1 MPHDDNLTAGHSC
14 DKMAISACP
23 YAWEHELKED
33 FNDLVGFM
41 TVARERNFTRAA
53 AQMGVSQSALSR
65 TVAGL
70 ERRMGLQLLTRTT
83 RSVSLTEAGDR
94 LLSAIAPRFE
104 EIEAEVDSLR
114 AMTNQPSGTVRI
126 TTTDYAAKSYVW
138 PRLQSLLRQ
147 YPELKIELVNDYG
160 LSDIVADRYDIG
172 VRLGDQVAKDMVA
185 VRIAPDMTMTVVG
198 SPSYLQSKPHAR
210 TPQDLTLHNCINLRL
225 PTRESLLPWE
235 LRKGRR
241 ELKVRVEGQLTFN
254 NVYQMVE
261 AALGGFGLAYVPKDL
276 VEDKVRAGRLC
287 WVLEDWYPTFVGH
300 HAYYPNRRKS
310 SRAVELVI
318 EALKTGYQRKA

>member
-241 ELKVRVEGQLTFN
+241 ELKVRLKGNSRSTMYTRWSRQRS
-254 NVYQMVE
+254 
-261 AALGGFGLAYVPKDL
+261 AALGLHTYPRTSLRIKYVLAGC
-276 VEDKVRAGRLC
+276 AGC
-287 WVLEDWYPTFVGH
+287 
-300 HAYYPNRRKS
+300 
-310 SRAVELVI
+310 
-318 EALKTGYQRKA
+318 LKTGIPRSLDTMLIIRIDVNRRGRSNL

>member
-1 MPHDDNLTAGHSC
+1 
-14 DKMAISACP
+14 
-23 YAWEHELKED
+23 
-33 FNDLVGFM
+33 DLVGFM

-160 LSDIVADRYDIG
+160 LSDIVADRYD
-172 VRLGDQVAKDMVA
+172 
-185 VRIAPDMTMTVVG
+185 
-198 SPSYLQSKPHAR
+198 
-210 TPQDLTLHNCINLRL
+210 
-225 PTRESLLPWE
+225 
-235 LRKGRR
+235 
-241 ELKVRVEGQLTFN
+241 
-254 NVYQMVE
+254 
-261 AALGGFGLAYVPKDL
+261 
-276 VEDKVRAGRLC
+276 
-287 WVLEDWYPTFVGH
+287 
-300 HAYYPNRRKS
+300 
-310 SRAVELVI
+310 
-318 EALKTGYQRKA
+318 

>member
-1 MPHDDNLTAGHSC
+1 
-14 DKMAISACP
+14 
-23 YAWEHELKED
+23 
-33 FNDLVGFM
+33 
-41 TVARERNFTRAA
+41 
-53 AQMGVSQSALSR
+53 
-65 TVAGL
+65 
-70 ERRMGLQLLTRTT
+70 
-83 RSVSLTEAGDR
+83 
-94 LLSAIAPRFE
+94 
-104 EIEAEVDSLR
+104 
-114 AMTNQPSGTVRI
+114 MTNQPSGTVRI

-254 NVYQMVE
+254 NVYQMV
-261 AALGGFGLAYVPKDL
+261 GWPV
-276 VEDKVRAGRLC
+276 
-287 WVLEDWYPTFVGH
+287 T
-300 HAYYPNRRKS
+300 
-310 SRAVELVI
+310 
-318 EALKTGYQRKA
+318 Q

>member
-1 MPHDDNLTAGHSC
+1 M
-14 DKMAISACP
+14 
-23 YAWEHELKED
+23 KED

-261 AALGGFGLAYVPKDL
+261 AALGEESVSVGFEEIPSDRWKKEVYGPD
-276 VEDKVRAGRLC
+276 
-287 WVLEDWYPTFVGH
+287 
-300 HAYYPNRRKS
+300 
-310 SRAVELVI
+310 I
-318 EALKTGYQRKA
+318 EARSETLYKKPGYRM